1 MNGQDKKKT
10 KTLGEYFGMKS
21 KDADDAKEALMD
33 ALRAQEV
40 ARQDSV
46 RRDSA
51 ERKQAFAIERILMKK
66 MREEQY
72 DMGRRH
78 DFEQESAALKDPRYE
93 RGLYKNSQL
102 GFTEAN
108 PDTLRERFS
117 KEQGDLEMTLMQLL
131 GRTQESD
138 PNRNMFRAQTAET
151 LPFIE
156 HLKQMDEPTRA
167 LWRKDILVNIYQKKE
182 LLETLF

>member
-51 ERKQAFAIERILMKK
+51 ERKQAFAIERILPIMYEGRAPEATDYAVAGGILMGLKLPGAVFGRAK
-66 MREEQY
+66 TLVKQRLSDEIETTNLKRQAAIDDQRKARRE
-72 DMGRRH
+72 GR
-78 DFEQESAALKDPRYE
+78 
-93 RGLYKNSQL
+93 G
-102 GFTEAN
+102 
-108 PDTLRERFS
+108 
-117 KEQGDLEMTLMQLL
+117 
-131 GRTQESD
+131 
-138 PNRNMFRAQTAET
+138 PN
-151 LPFIE
+151 
-156 HLKQMDEPTRA
+156 
-167 LWRKDILVNIYQKKE
+167 
-182 LLETLF
+182 

>member
-66 MREEQY
+66 MIWEE
-72 DMGRRH
+72 
-78 DFEQESAALKDPRYE
+78 
-93 RGLYKNSQL
+93 
-102 GFTEAN
+102 
-108 PDTLRERFS
+108 DT
-117 KEQGDLEMTLMQLL
+117 TL
-131 GRTQESD
+131 
-138 PNRNMFRAQTAET
+138 NRSRQ
-151 LPFIE
+151 
-156 HLKQMDEPTRA
+156 R
-167 LWRKDILVNIYQKKE
+167 
-182 LLETLF
+182 